1 MSKFSVSVEVDK
13 PIQHCW
19 DILMDE
25 SRMAEWAIG
34 FQSIE
39 TIEGEPMTVGSKHR
53 MVFEERGKELVF
65 IETVKV
71 IDPPREFTFDLD
83 HEVMNSTVS
92 MTLKVLA
99 RRGRCSPATRTDA
112 DQAPVEDHDALH
124 GAADEEAAVP
134 TAREPQGHHGGEL
147 SSLDVRDKTW
157 CASRRNRCRSTV

>member
-1 MSKFSVSVEVDK
+1 MSKFSVSLEVDK

-92 MTLKVLA
+92 MTCESV
-99 RRGRCSPATRTDA
+99 GVERT
-112 DQAPVEDHDALH
+112 L
-124 GAADEEAAVP
+124 
-134 TAREPQGHHGGEL
+134 L
-147 SSLDVRDKTW
+147 SSHTEGRPTKLLLKIMMPFMVPQMKRRQFQQLENLKAITE
-157 CASRRNRCRSTV
+157 AS